1 MLISA
6 PTYVYFIN
14 RETSMFIYRE
24 NLESHFIKK
33 KKKEK
38 ILFYTYISTFVICTF
53 RLRNLRTINDDINSA
68 LINQIFCLKLEK
80 NITRGTKSFM
90 VIKMIRFK
98 NTTEYLALI

>member
-1 MLISA
+1 MHRPPTTYILLTERRQCLFIEKIS
-6 PTYVYFIN
+6 N
-14 RETSMFIYRE
+14 RILLR
-24 NLESHFIKK
+24 KK
-33 KKKEK
+33 RKEK